1 MNLSSLLCLADY
13 YDLKKIIGVYC
24 LILLFRCPLTEAAKI
39 DSLDI
44 PSTAMGKTYKSAVV
58 LPASYEKSKSVYPVF
73 YLLHGGFGHYRDWL
87 NKTPDKLLLHRL
99 ADSYDLIIVL
109 PEGEVS
115 VTISIAQLTG
125 KVNSS
130 HILLKTLFLQLIKPI
145 VPIAAK
151 TQGLYPVYLWA
162 DMVLCICQHDTR
174 IYSVLPAA

>member
-1 MNLSSLLCLADY
+1 MNLSSLLCFADY
-13 YDLKKIIGVYC
+13 YDLKKIIGVYF
-24 LILLFRCPLTEAAKI
+24 LILLFHCQLTEAAKI

-109 PEGEVS
+109 PEGEVFS
-115 VTISIAQLTG
+115 YYIDSPVDR
-125 KVNSS
+125 KS

-174 IYSVLPAA
+174 MYSVLPAA